1 MSSFLFTNLT
11 GALEIGSN
19 CYSVETGG
27 HRILLDTG
35 YHPKKAGNDGLP
47 RLDLVKD
54 DSVDAIVM
62 SHAHQDHIGSLP
74 VAMRRHPR
82 APAFMTEATRQ
93 LGEIMLHNSVTVMT
107 AEQAAG
113 AEAPPLFTHREADIV
128 SKRWMARPL
137 NQKFDLHGERVGPA
151 EVADVTF
158 EFFDAGHI
166 LGSAGTL
173 IRSGGR
179 TLFYAGD
186 VQFDDQNISPGAS
199 FPDFAKEPCD
209 VMIMESTYG
218 GRAKPEGFTRAGETE
233 RLATAI
239 EAVFARGGCVLM
251 PLFALGKTQEFLSL
265 FHGLRQRGRLR
276 RDCPIYIGG
285 LGAKLTEVYGKLARK
300 TPRLQP
306 DLDLLNDVA
315 PFVVSGK
322 NIAELR
328 MGPRRIFALSSGMM
342 VEKTLSNVFARQ
354 FLSRPENAIFFVG
367 YADPESPA
375 GKLRAMGAGGK
386 ISLGADHPEETVRCE
401 IGAFNFS
408 AHASRESIRAYV
420 KRAKPRKLIFVHGDP
435 ESCGWLANA
444 AREDL
449 PETEVLSPKPGVRTE
464 L

>member
-1 MSSFLFTNLT
+1 MSSFSFTNLT

-19 CYSVETGG
+19 CYFIETGG
-27 HRILLDTG
+27 QRILLDAG

-54 DSVDAIVM
+54 DSVDAIMM
-62 SHAHQDHIGSLP
+62 SHAHQDHVGSLP

-82 APAFMTEATRQ
+82 APAFMTDATRQ
-93 LGEIMLHNSVTVMT
+93 LGEIMLHNSVNVMT

-128 SKRWMARPL
+128 AKRWMARPL

-218 GRAKPEGFTRAGETE
+218 GRAKPDGFTRAGETE

-265 FHGLRQRGRLR
+265 FHGLRTRGRLR

-285 LGAKLTEVYGKLARK
+285 LGAKLTEVYAKLARK

-306 DLDLLNDVA
+306 NLDLLNDVA

-401 IGAFNFS
+401 VGAFNFS

-420 KRAKPRKLIFVHGDP
+420 KRTKPRKLIFVHGDP

-449 PETEVLSPKPGVRTE
+449 PETEVLSPVPGVRTE

>member
-1 MSSFLFTNLT
+1 MSSFSFTNLT

-19 CYSVETGG
+19 CYFIETGG
-27 HRILLDTG
+27 QRILLDAG

-54 DSVDAIVM
+54 DSVDAIMM

-82 APAFMTEATRQ
+82 APAFMTDATRQ
-93 LGEIMLHNSVTVMT
+93 LGEIMLHNSVNVMT

-128 SKRWMARPL
+128 AKRWMARPL

-218 GRAKPEGFTRAGETE
+218 GRAKPDGFTRAGETE

-265 FHGLRQRGRLR
+265 FHGLRTRGRLR

-285 LGAKLTEVYGKLARK
+285 LGAKLTEVYAKLARK

-306 DLDLLNDVA
+306 NLDLLNDVA

-401 IGAFNFS
+401 VGAFNFS

-420 KRAKPRKLIFVHGDP
+420 KRTKPRKLIFVHGDP

-449 PETEVLSPKPGVRTE
+449 PEIEVLSPVPGVRTE